1 MNAKETLEIIIAKC
15 RRVMFGVTIFSLAI
29 NVLMLTAP
37 FYMLQVFDRVMT
49 SRSVE
54 TLLLLTVIAMTA
66 LWTLGALDLVRTIV
80 FVRIGRWIDGQ
91 AGETIL
97 TASIIDALDRNRDAS
112 IQGLRD
118 LSTVRGFLT
127 GPGVFPILDAPW
139 APIFLAAIFLL
150 HPWLGLLALAGAV
163 VLFTLALT
171 NDLATRTLLQRAN
184 AASAR
189 AMNKAQTATRNA
201 EALEAMGMTSGI
213 VRQWRDENAIALAYQ
228 SDASVRSGAIAA
240 TSKFLRLA
248 LQVGVLGLGAYL
260 AITDALTPGSMIA
273 ASILM
278 SRALAPVESAIG
290 SWRSAVAAHV
300 VYRRLR
306 DRLTKFPPRGAA
318 MPLPVPK
325 SSIDVEGVGF
335 AYRGA
340 DEFAIR
346 NVSFSLRPGEIV
358 GLVGP
363 SASGKSTLAR
373 LLVGIAKPG
382 SGHVRLDGRE
392 ISTWEPD
399 DRGRHIGYLPQDVE
413 LLTGTVRENIS
424 RMGDAEPDA
433 VVAAAQAAGAHEMI
447 LRLPLGYD
455 TPIGDNGAALSG
467 GQRQRIALARAVF
480 GQPAFIVLDEP
491 SSNLDSKGEDALQV
505 TLMALRIA
513 GTAIAVIAH
522 RPSVLRIA
530 DKIVVLENGAI
541 RMMGPPKEVFPK
553 VTREQISPVEKAT

>member
-1 MNAKETLEIIIAKC
+1 MNAKKTLEDVIAKC
-15 RRVMFGVTIFSLAI
+15 RNVLFGVAIFSLFI
-29 NVLMLTAP
+29 NLLMLTAP

-66 LWTLGALDLVRTIV
+66 LWVLGALDLIRTIV
-80 FVRIGRWIDGQ
+80 FVRISRWIDAQ
-91 AGETIL
+91 AGGTIL
-97 TASIIDALDRNRDAS
+97 TANIIEALDHKRDAS
-112 IQGLRD
+112 VQGLRD

-139 APIFLAAIFLL
+139 APIFLIAIFLL

-163 VLFTLALT
+163 VLFTLALA
-171 NDLATRTLLQRAN
+171 NDLATRTLLHQAN

-189 AMNKAQTATRNA
+189 AMNKAETATRNA
-201 EALEAMGMTSGI
+201 EALESMGMTGGM
-213 VRQWRDENAIALAYQ
+213 VRKWSDENAIALSYQ
-228 SDASVRSGAIAA
+228 SGASVRGGAITA

-248 LQVGVLGLGAYL
+248 LQVGILGLGAYL
-260 AITDALTPGSMIA
+260 AIAEALTPGSMIA

-290 SWRSAVAAHV
+290 SWRSAVAAHAA
-300 VYRRLR
+300 YKRLR
-306 DRLTKFPPRGAA
+306 NQLTNSPLRGVT

-325 SSIDVEGVGF
+325 GAIDVEGIGF
-335 AYRGA
+335 AYSGA
-340 DEFAIR
+340 DEFALR
-346 NVSFSLRPGEIV
+346 NVSFALRPGEIT

-373 LLVGIAKPG
+373 LLVGVAKPG
-382 SGHVRLDGRE
+382 AGHVRLDGRE
-392 ISTWEPD
+392 ISTWDPD

-413 LLTGTVRENIS
+413 LLTGSVRDNIA
-424 RMGDAEPDA
+424 RMGDAAPDA
-433 VVAAAQAAGAHEMI
+433 VIAAAQAAGAHEMI
-447 LRLPLGYD
+447 MRLPFGYD

-491 SSNLDSKGEDALQV
+491 SSNLDSKGEDALQS
-505 TLMALRIA
+505 TLMALRIS

-530 DKIVVLENGAI
+530 DKIIVLENGAI
-541 RMMGPPKEVFPK
+541 RMMGPPNEVFPK
-553 VTREQISPVEKAT
+553 VTRERITPTEKAT